1 MGMRP
6 QGRAAEGE
14 RQPRQELTRRR
25 SPATR
30 SCADLIAAAAGLC
43 RARTFPRRSFPEAP
57 ARPGQGCRSRPHSG
71 RGGSGAAISG
81 AGPWSRHR
89 LVTASDRA
97 GSPQG
102 SRLSRKWTSAQS
114 QHRRPIPAWTGPS
127 GAGPWHSLQVPSN
140 GVLPSQVVPG
150 GGVLVRGVFRRRRAR
165 RRNRPGGQPAGPGW
179 ARCFSAGKARQR
191 RRSRRGARGPEKDL
205 ERPGRAQREA
215 GCAPGRACETDQAGM
230 RRGPRRREPGA
241 GGPKR
246 DRRGSERDG
255 QGKPPCRAGRIM
267 RAVEGVERAAPV
279 AGPVCWPQEPAA
291 AVGDDGSAGQCQ
303 GALQAGN
310 GHASHGQATGG
321 QLREQGNQ
329 RRGTARPGQV
339 AEPRPRSGRSRYRD
353 QAQPRGGTACPGMAR
368 ELVRVQRP
376 PPSARGL
383 VPGRRGPPRSAC
395 WPLA

>member
-43 RARTFPRRSFPEAP
+43 RARTFPRRSLPEAP

-165 RRNRPGGQPAGPGW
+165 RRNGPGGQPAGPGW

-230 RRGPRRREPGA
+230 RCGPRRRGPGA
-241 GGPKR
+241 GG
-246 DRRGSERDG
+246 RRGTGGVASVTG
-255 QGKPPCRAGRIM
+255 RASR
-267 RAVEGVERAAPV
+267 RAAPRRPDHARCGGCG
-279 AGPVCWPQEPAA
+279 AGGP
-291 AVGDDGSAGQCQ
+291 DGWTG
-303 GALQAGN
+303 LL
-310 GHASHGQATGG
+310 ATGAS
-321 QLREQGNQ
+321 RSS
-329 RRGTARPGQV
+329 RRRRVRRAV
-339 AEPRPRSGRSRYRD
+339 SGCP
-353 QAQPRGGTACPGMAR
+353 AGG
-368 ELVRVQRP
+368 
-376 PPSARGL
+376 
-383 VPGRRGPPRSAC
+383 
-395 WPLA
+395 